1 MFAAL
6 VAAACG
12 ACALHLAWLRLRR
25 PKLSVSG
32 KHVLITG
39 GSQGL
44 GLALAKLCFQ
54 QGAKVTIVAR
64 TQSKLEAACADIK
77 KTTPHAEGACV
88 QYFAMDVGSVKSKQ
102 FSELMRRAAAAFGR
116 RVDVFV
122 ANAGTSFGGLLLET
136 SLDDIDE
143 ILETQ
148 LSVNIQGALR
158 CVTAAAHTMASDGLG
173 GRISIV
179 SSAAGLISLPGYGLY
194 SATKFGHRGFLAGSY
209 HELRRH
215 GILLS
220 VYYPG
225 SIQTPGFKEEQE
237 SKSTVTAKIETQCSD
252 LSSAESAAE
261 ALLRGIE
268 DGTVEITN
276 ELLPSLLVDHPTGC
290 APLDACIASVVQLIR
305 AGWFM
310 YLGLMSKYYI
320 QPFGSSGSGST
331 GSSDRKQD

>member
-6 VAAACG
+6 VAAATCG
-12 ACALHLAWLRLRR
+12 VCAVHLAWLRIRR
-25 PKLSVSG
+25 PKITVSG

-64 TQSKLEAACADIK
+64 TQFKLEAACADIK

-88 QYFAMDVGSVKSKQ
+88 QYFAMDVGTVKSKQ
-102 FSELMRRAAAAFGR
+102 FAELMGRAAAAFGR

-136 SLDDIDE
+136 SLDDFDE
-143 ILETQ
+143 ALDSQ
-148 LSVNIQGALR
+148 LSVNLQGALR
-158 CVTAAAHTMASDGLG
+158 CVTAASHVMATDGLG

-179 SSAAGLISLPGYGLY
+179 SSAAGLISLPGYGIY
-194 SATKFGHRGFLAGSY
+194 SATKFGHRGFLAGAY
-209 HELRRH
+209 HELQRH

-225 SIQTPGFKEEQE
+225 SIRTPGFKEEQE
-237 SKSTVTAKIETQCSD
+237 RNSTVTVKIEAQCSD
-252 LSSAESAAE
+252 VASAESAAE
-261 ALLRGIE
+261 VLLQGIQA
-268 DGTVEITN
+268 GTMEITN

-290 APLDACIASVVQLIR
+290 APLDAAIAIVVQLIR
-305 AGWFM
+305 AGWFL

-320 QPFGSSGSGST
+320 RPFNSPGASG
-331 GSSDRKQD
+331 SDRKQD

>member
-6 VAAACG
+6 VAAATCG
-12 ACALHLAWLRLRR
+12 VCAVHLAWLRLRR
-25 PKLSVSG
+25 PKITVSG

-77 KTTPHAEGACV
+77 KITPHAEGACV
-88 QYFAMDVGSVKSKQ
+88 QYFAMDVGTIKCKQ
-102 FSELMRRAAAAFGR
+102 FSELMGHAAAAFGR
-116 RVDVFV
+116 VDVLV

-136 SLDDIDE
+136 SFDDIDE
-143 ILETQ
+143 VLETQ
-148 LSVNIQGALR
+148 LSVNLQGALR
-158 CVTAAAHTMASDGLG
+158 CVTAASHVMAADGLG

-179 SSAAGLISLPGYGLY
+179 SSAAGLISLPGYGIY
-194 SATKFGHRGFLAGSY
+194 SATKFGHRGFLAGAY
-209 HELRRH
+209 HELQRH

-237 SKSTVTAKIETQCSD
+237 SKSTVTAKIEAQCSD
-252 LSSAESAAE
+252 VSSAESAAE
-261 ALLRGIE
+261 VLLRGIE
-268 DGTVEITN
+268 GGTMEITN
-276 ELLPSLLVDHPTGC
+276 ELLPWLIVDHPTGC
-290 APLDACIASVVQLIR
+290 APLDAAIAVVVQLIR
-305 AGWFM
+305 AAWFI

-320 QPFGSSGSGST
+320 RPFNSPGAS
-331 GSSDRKQD
+331 SSDRKQD